1 MKLEKSLQDWI
12 KTNQTILKRIV
23 EDRMQDYLNSVVDET
38 DPQKKEVL
46 SLFVKE
52 MRVIQ
57 RLIDNVVNKKET
69 KKPEQEYTGM

>member
-1 MKLEKSLQDWI
+1 
-12 KTNQTILKRIV
+12 
-23 EDRMQDYLNSVVDET
+23 MQDYLNSVVDET